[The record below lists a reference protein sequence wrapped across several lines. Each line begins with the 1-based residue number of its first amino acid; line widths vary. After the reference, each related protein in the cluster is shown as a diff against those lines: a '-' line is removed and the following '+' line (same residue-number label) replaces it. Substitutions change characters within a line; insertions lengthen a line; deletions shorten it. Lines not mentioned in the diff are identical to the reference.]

1 PSCWASQQT
10 LDQHALLCTVW
21 PQYLSLQ
28 EACDIIKQFDGESWL
43 KDQQVLWSGTNPD
56 EVHRRANKCGMQ
68 TLRVAMGPL
77 MDSSN
82 PSCLKSQKSPN
93 AWSKYI
99 KGASLIFA
107 WRISQGEV
115 ATIMT
120 PPPPD
125 CFHPSEMTNL
135 QDIELPVLR
144 GCLGNR
150 PVGRIFL
157 WHPTVKGAESF
168 RYQIWPVDH
177 TCSWYDKFEPLANRK
192 STWRMISKYRVST
205 KWAVKANVHHAIV
218 SEISA
223 LLNRLCLKVTKV
235 LDDVG
240 YELTLLVKL
249 SAHCILLLFM
259 VSRLLVQI
267 LVRDEID
274 LHETGQA
281 SN

>member
-10 LDQHALLCTVW
+10 LDQHTLLCTVW
-21 PQYLSLQ
+21 PQYLSLR
-28 EACDIIKQFDGESWL
+28 EACDIIEQFDGEGWL
-43 KDQQVLWSGTNPD
+43 KDRQVLWSGTNST
-56 EVHRRANKCGMQ
+56 EVHKIANENGMQ

-77 MDSSN
+77 MDSDN
-82 PSCLKSQKSPN
+82 PSCLKSQKSSS

-115 ATIMT
+115 ATIIT

-135 QDIELPVLR
+135 QDIELPVIQ

-150 PVGRIFL
+150 PVRRIFL

-168 RYQIWPVDH
+168 RYQIWPADH
-177 TCSWYDKFEPLANRK
+177 TSSWYEKFEPMAQRK
-192 STWRMISKYRVST
+192 HPWRTISKHRVST
-205 KWAVKANVHHAIV
+205 KWAVKTELHHPIVATTVAQLKRTSLNVARIV
-218 SEISA
+218 I
-223 LLNRLCLKVTKV
+223 
-235 LDDVG
+235 DVW

-249 SAHCILLLFM
+249 SAHCIILIVM
-259 VSRLLVQI
+259 VVRLLVQI
-267 LVRDEID
+267 LVRDETD
-274 LHETGQA
+274 LHETGQM